1 MRGLANECGSR
12 NSFGYYDASAKE
24 IILKRPCLKKQD
36 LEEAYPVSYTHLK
49 AGLAAADSGG
59 AGKRPGCRWCGRS
72 RSGKEKGNEAK
83 PEYAPGL
90 SRY

>member
-36 LEEAYPVSYTHLK
+36 LE
-49 AGLAAADSGG
+49 
-59 AGKRPGCRWCGRS
+59 
-72 RSGKEKGNEAK
+72 
-83 PEYAPGL
+83 
-90 SRY
+90 

>member
-1 MRGLANECGSR
+1 MVQNFVNMNRVLGGSSR
-12 NSFGYYDASAKE
+12 RHAGKAIATDGAEKTGRSVFA
-24 IILKRPCLKKQD
+24 
-36 LEEAYPVSYTHLK
+36 K
-49 AGLAAADSGG
+49 AGLAAAYSGG
-59 AGKRPGCRWCGRS
+59 AGKRPGCKWCGRC